1 MTRYALV
8 SWGEREANNELKAGL
23 LGRDRHVLS
32 ITAAL
37 LLHHRRRILCF
48 LGVMSASEMQDLK
61 SEQIFPWLQNC
72 PESEK

>member
-23 LGRDRHVLS
+23 LGSDRPES
-32 ITAAL
+32 STTAAL
-37 LLHHRRRILCF
+37 DHGTAVISFCT
-48 LGVMSASEMQDLK
+48 GVMSASRIRDLK
-61 SEQIFPWLQNC
+61 SERRFPRLQNC

>member
-1 MTRYALV
+1 M

-23 LGRDRHVLS
+23 LGRDRPALS

-37 LLHHRRRILCF
+37 LLCNGRRTTAILCC

-61 SEQIFPWLQNC
+61 SEKRFPWLQNC

>member
-8 SWGEREANNELKAGL
+8 SWGEREANNELKVGL
-23 LGRDRHVLS
+23 LGRDRPVLS

-37 LLHHRRRILCF
+37 RPTAVILCC

-61 SEQIFPWLQNC
+61 SEKRFP
-72 PESEK
+72 